1 MQVYRCTVHTVED
14 ITKTG
19 RFTVILPNSPSPVWV
34 TYVSPSN
41 NVDGGF
47 FAPPTPSTEILVLE
61 VDASNHN
68 RGSAGLYY
76 LGAIVGTNRFLADAL
91 DDEELNS
98 DFTTN
103 PQGAITLQTKGDKI
117 DFKSLGA
124 NAESPPVLP
133 LWMDDTYANDI
144 LPSKN
149 AFLGKG
155 NGGII
160 IADQKVGG
168 DSDAWMNATTT
179 LQGGA
184 GKKIELCET
193 PAQDF
198 INITTGQDDALIED
212 HIILAGKQDAA
223 GVEGGTY
230 SAGEFRVD
238 THGPTN
244 IVSRDAGVE
253 VRVKEGRNIEIL
265 NDSTG
270 FMSPSPDS
278 RFFTTVGGGDA
289 TYIPEADEIESVAY
303 PPLPWA
309 SVFGVGQVH
318 PDLFPPGTGFNPLD
332 KGDESYGCV
341 NIKSEWNN
349 INLEALGPDS
359 VIHISA
365 PYSASKIV
373 ITTGGTVD
381 IVATQ
386 KVSITSGEKIEL
398 NAPFI
403 DINSGIRV
411 DLD

>member
-1 MQVYRCTVHTVED
+1 MQVYRCTVHSVED
-14 ITKTG
+14 VTKTG
-19 RFTVILPNSPSPVWV
+19 KFKVILPDDPKPVWV

-47 FAPPTPSTEILVLE
+47 FAPPTPSTEVLVLE
-61 VDASNHN
+61 IDSGNAN
-68 RGSAGLYY
+68 RGSGGLYY

-91 DDEELNS
+91 DDEILNS
-98 DFTTN
+98 NFTKN
-103 PQGAITLQTKGDKI
+103 PQGAASIKTMGDEI
-117 DFKSLGA
+117 DFTSLGLDSA
-124 NAESPPVLP
+124 SPPVFP
-133 LWMDDTYANDI
+133 LWMDDIYANDI

-168 DSDAWMNATTT
+168 GSDAWMNATTT

-198 INITTGQDDALIED
+198 INITTGQDEALIED
-212 HIILAGKQDAA
+212 HIILAGKQEAV

-244 IVSRDAGVE
+244 IVSREAGVE
-253 VRVKEGRNIEIL
+253 IRVLDGRNIEIL
-265 NDSTG
+265 NNSTG
-270 FMSPSPDS
+270 LMSPNPAGRKFS
-278 RFFTTVGGGDA
+278 TIGGGDA
-289 TYIPEADEIESVAY
+289 KYIFEADDIGSETY
-303 PPLPWA
+303 PPLPQA
-309 SVFGVGQVH
+309 SMYQGQGH
-318 PDLFPPGTGFNPLD
+318 PDFFPPGAGVNPLD

-341 NIKSEWNN
+341 NIVSEYNN

-381 IVATQ
+381 IVAEQ

-398 NAPFI
+398 NAPYI